1 MTALF
6 QILANTTND
15 LQKQL
20 FLADVRTPEEFAEG
34 SVDGAINIPLS
45 ILEQEFSQFKNKEN
59 IVVFCR
65 SGARSGN
72 AKLIL
77 ERNGFENVINGGPW
91 QNVQQALD
99 EVLQKRQI
107 EL

>member
-1 MTALF
+1 MLELF
-6 QILANTTND
+6 QNIIAANQTIQNHV
-15 LQKQL
+15 
-20 FLADVRTPEEFAEG
+20 FLVDVRTPDEFAEG
-34 SVDGAINIPLS
+34 SVEGAVNIPLS
-45 ILEQEFSQFKNKEN
+45 VLEQELSQFKNKEN

-77 ERNGFENVINGGPW
+77 EQNGFERVINGGPW

-99 EVLQKRQI
+99 EILQKK
-107 EL
+107 

>member
-1 MTALF
+1 MLELF
-6 QILANTTND
+6 QNIIAANQTIQNHV
-15 LQKQL
+15 
-20 FLADVRTPEEFAEG
+20 FLVDVRTPDEFAEG
-34 SVDGAINIPLS
+34 SVEGAVNIPLS
-45 ILEQEFSQFKNKEN
+45 VLEQEFSQFKNKEN

-77 ERNGFENVINGGPW
+77 EQNGFERVINGGPW

-99 EVLQKRQI
+99 EILQKK
-107 EL
+107 

>member
-1 MTALF
+1 MLELF
-6 QILANTTND
+6 QNIINANQTIQNHV
-15 LQKQL
+15 
-20 FLADVRTPEEFAEG
+20 FLVDVRTPEEFNSG
-34 SVDGAINIPLS
+34 SVDGAVNIPLS
-45 ILEQEFSQFKNKEN
+45 VLEQELSQFEDREN

-77 ERNGFENVINGGPW
+77 ESNGFENVTNGGPW

-99 EVLQKRQI
+99 EVKEKTI
-107 EL
+107 

>member
-1 MTALF
+1 MLELF
-6 QILANTTND
+6 QNIIAANQTIQNHV
-15 LQKQL
+15 
-20 FLADVRTPEEFAEG
+20 FLVDVRTPDEFAEG
-34 SVDGAINIPLS
+34 SVEGAVNIPLS
-45 ILEQEFSQFKNKEN
+45 VLEQEFSQFKNKEN

-77 ERNGFENVINGGPW
+77 EQNGVERVINGGPW

-99 EVLQKRQI
+99 EILQKK
-107 EL
+107 

>member
-1 MTALF
+1 MLELF
-6 QILANTTND
+6 QNIIAANQTIQNHV
-15 LQKQL
+15 
-20 FLADVRTPEEFAEG
+20 FLVDVRTPEEFNSG

-45 ILEQEFSQFKNKEN
+45 VLEQELSQFKNKEN
-59 IVVFCR
+59 IIVFCR

-77 ERNGFENVINGGPW
+77 EQNGFERVINGGPW

-99 EVLQKRQI
+99 EILQKK
-107 EL
+107 

>member
-1 MTALF
+1 MLE
-6 QILANTTND
+6 ILNNLSPD
-15 LQKQL
+15 KISDKDFL
-20 FLADVRTPEEFAEG
+20 FLVDVRTPEEFNSG

-45 ILEQEFSQFKNKEN
+45 VLEQELSQFKNKEN

-77 ERNGFENVINGGPW
+77 EQNGFERVINGGPW

-99 EVLQKRQI
+99 EILQKK
-107 EL
+107 

>member
-1 MTALF
+1 MLE
-6 QILANTTND
+6 ILNNLSPD
-15 LQKQL
+15 KISDKEYL
-20 FLADVRTPEEFAEG
+20 FLVDVRTPEEFNSG
-34 SVDGAINIPLS
+34 SVDGAVNIPLS
-45 ILEQEFSQFKNKEN
+45 LLEQELSQFKDREN

-77 ERNGFENVINGGPW
+77 ESNGFENVTNGGPW

-99 EVLQKRQI
+99 EVLQKG
-107 EL
+107 

>member
-1 MTALF
+1 MFEL
-6 QILANTTND
+6 LNNLPKD
-15 LQKQL
+15 KLSDKRHL
-20 FLADVRTPEEFAEG
+20 FLVDVRTEEEFAQG
-34 SVDGAINIPLS
+34 SVGGAVNIPLS
-45 ILEQEFSQFKNKEN
+45 VLEQELSQFEDREN

-77 ERNGFENVINGGPW
+77 ESNGFENVTNGGSW

-99 EVLQKRQI
+99 EVLQKG
-107 EL
+107 

>member
-1 MTALF
+1 MLELF
-6 QILANTTND
+6 QNIIAANQTIQNHV
-15 LQKQL
+15 
-20 FLADVRTPEEFAEG
+20 FLVDVRTPDEFAEG
-34 SVDGAINIPLS
+34 SVEGAVNIPLS
-45 ILEQEFSQFKNKEN
+45 VLEQEFSQFKNKEN

-77 ERNGFENVINGGPW
+77 EQNGFERVINGGPW

-99 EVLQKRQI
+99 EVKTI
-107 EL
+107 

>member
-1 MTALF
+1 MLE
-6 QILANTTND
+6 ILNNLSPD
-15 LQKQL
+15 KISDKDFL
-20 FLADVRTPEEFAEG
+20 FLVDVRTPEEFNSG

-45 ILEQEFSQFKNKEN
+45 VLEQEFSQFKNKEN
-59 IVVFCR
+59 IIVFCR

-77 ERNGFENVINGGPW
+77 EQNGFERVINGGPW

-99 EVLQKRQI
+99 EILQKK
-107 EL
+107 

>member
-1 MTALF
+1 MLELF
-6 QILANTTND
+6 QNIIAANQTIQNHV
-15 LQKQL
+15 
-20 FLADVRTPEEFAEG
+20 FLVDVRTPDEFAER
-34 SVDGAINIPLS
+34 SVEGAVNIPLS
-45 ILEQEFSQFKNKEN
+45 VLEQELSQFKNKEN

-77 ERNGFENVINGGPW
+77 EQNGFERVINGGPW

-99 EVLQKRQI
+99 EILQKK
-107 EL
+107 

>member
-1 MTALF
+1 MLELLNNLSKDKF
-6 QILANTTND
+6 LD
-15 LQKQL
+15 KKYL
-20 FLADVRTPEEFAEG
+20 FLVDVRTKEEFAQG
-34 SVDGAINIPLS
+34 SVEGAVNIPLS
-45 ILEQEFSQFKNKEN
+45 SLEQEFSQFEDHEN

-77 ERNGFENVINGGPW
+77 ESNGFANVINGGPW

-99 EVLQKRQI
+99 EVLQKR
-107 EL
+107 